1 MFVYNLKLNGNA
13 LFKGILIFIIII
25 ALIILSFSIFTIY
38 KKANFK
44 VNDTIQ
50 TNNIANIETNQ
61 YTNILEEVYN
71 NMDTYVGQ
79 SINFS
84 GYVYRLL
91 DFKETEFVL
100 ARDMII
106 SSNMQTLI
114 VGFLCD
120 CKNAQNFADN
130 SWVEIKGEITKGSYH
145 GDIPVIKIKEIKQI
159 EKPQYNIYVY
169 PPDDTYVPTS
179 TLF

>member
-1 MFVYNLKLNGNA
+1 MFVWNIKLNGKK
-13 LFKGILIFIIII
+13 LVKIFLIII
-25 ALIILSFSIFTIY
+25 AIAITIY
-38 KKANFK
+38 FAISSYMIYSNSFK
-44 VNDTIQ
+44 VKDEVNSSNMINIS
-50 TNNIANIETNQ
+50 NNN
-61 YTNILEEVYN
+61 YTNILKSVH
-71 NMDTYVGQ
+71 DDIDSYVGKE
-79 SINFS
+79 ICFS
-84 GYVYRLL
+84 GYIYRLI

-106 SSNMQTLI
+106 SSDMQTLI

-145 GDIPVIKIKEIKQI
+145 GDMPIIKIKEIKQI
-159 EKPQYNIYVY
+159 EKPKDNIYVY

-179 TLF
+179 AAF

>member
-1 MFVYNLKLNGNA
+1 MFVWNVKLNGKK
-13 LFKGILIFIIII
+13 LVKIILIII
-25 ALIILSFSIFTIY
+25 AIAITIY
-38 KKANFK
+38 FAIATYMIYSNSFK
-44 VNDTIQ
+44 VKDELNNTNVINIC
-50 TNNIANIETNQ
+50 TNN
-61 YTNILEEVYN
+61 YTNILKSVHDDIDSFIGKE
-71 NMDTYVGQ
+71 
-79 SINFS
+79 ICFS

-159 EKPQYNIYVY
+159 EKPQDNIYVY

-179 TLF
+179 AMF

>member
-1 MFVYNLKLNGNA
+1 MFVWNVKLNGKK
-13 LFKGILIFIIII
+13 LVKIILVII
-25 ALIILSFSIFTIY
+25 AIAITIY
-38 KKANFK
+38 FAISTYMIYSNSFK
-44 VNDTIQ
+44 VNDELNNTNVINIS
-50 TNNIANIETNQ
+50 TNN
-61 YTNILEEVYN
+61 YTNILKSVHDDIYSFIGKE
-71 NMDTYVGQ
+71 
-79 SINFS
+79 ICFS

-159 EKPQYNIYVY
+159 EKPQDDIYVY

>member
-1 MFVYNLKLNGNA
+1 MFVWNIKLNGKK
-13 LFKGILIFIIII
+13 LVKIFLVII
-25 ALIILSFSIFTIY
+25 AIAITIY
-38 KKANFK
+38 FAISAYMIYSNSFK
-44 VNDTIQ
+44 VKDEVNSSNMINIS
-50 TNNIANIETNQ
+50 NNN
-61 YTNILEEVYN
+61 YTNILKSVH
-71 NMDTYVGQ
+71 DDIDFYVGKE
-79 SINFS
+79 ICFS
-84 GYVYRLL
+84 GYVYRLI

-106 SSNMQTLI
+106 SSDMQTLI

-145 GDIPVIKIKEIKQI
+145 GDMPIIKIKEIKQI
-159 EKPQYNIYVY
+159 EKPKDNIYVY

-179 TLF
+179 AAF

>member
-1 MFVYNLKLNGNA
+1 MFVYNIKFNG
-13 LFKGILIFIIII
+13 KGLVKIIFIII
-25 ALIILSFSIFTIY
+25 AIIITIY
-38 KKANFK
+38 FAISAYMIYTNSFEVKDETENNTNAINISAN
-44 VNDTIQ
+44 N
-50 TNNIANIETNQ
+50 
-61 YTNILEEVYN
+61 YTNILKSVH
-71 NMDTYVGQ
+71 DDIDSYVGKE
-79 SINFS
+79 ICFS

-106 SSNMQTLI
+106 SSDMQTLI

-130 SWVEIKGEITKGSYH
+130 SWIEIKGEITKGSYH
-145 GDIPVIKIKEIKQI
+145 GDMPIIKIKEIKQI
-159 EKPQYNIYVY
+159 DKPKDNIYVY

-179 TLF
+179 AMF